1 MTLLRFA
8 RNDVALL
15 AMTCFARNDVALLA
29 MTCFARND
37 VASLAMT
44 LLRFARN
51 DVIIR
56 NLRMGSSLLALQM
69 ETVICPLP
77 SVIPCKRSEQSLHN
91 RAEPTLHIFFRHLLA
106 FYVIFKLVFLYFA
119 YAKVLAFRVT
129 EIPAAD
135 RRSRIHC

>member
-69 ETVICPLP
+69 ETVINTNL
-77 SVIPCKRSEQSLHN
+77 KLKKQD
-91 RAEPTLHIFFRHLLA
+91 TLLMIR
-106 FYVIFKLVFLYFA
+106 
-119 YAKVLAFRVT
+119 
-129 EIPAAD
+129 
-135 RRSRIHC
+135 